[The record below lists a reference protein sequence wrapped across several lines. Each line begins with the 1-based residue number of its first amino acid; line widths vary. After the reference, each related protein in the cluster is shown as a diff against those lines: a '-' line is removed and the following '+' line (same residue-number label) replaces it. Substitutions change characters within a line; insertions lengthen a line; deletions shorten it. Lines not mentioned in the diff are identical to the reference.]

1 MNELVEPMIDH
12 TLNAAAVQARLQ
24 RGWAPPPRPQ
34 AARLSPPLPAGAPAK
49 TQARLAAQ
57 MGVSAAALL
66 SHSDLYEEIQRAL
79 LQVFSDTLARVA
91 RPETL
96 DAMLAQT
103 LRGQA
108 DAEPAASLLAD
119 LPGPALPLS
128 GGVSP
133 LEGLSAR
140 EYEVLQRLAAGDS
153 NKLIARALDL
163 SPHTVKRHVANIL
176 GKLGATSRGQAAAW
190 LRANH

>member
-12 TLNAAAVQARLQ
+12 TVNAAAQARLQ
-24 RGWAPPPRPQ
+24 RGWASPRPQ
-34 AARLSPPLPAGAPAK
+34 AARLPAPLPLPAGTQAK